1 LALAKNILNYFET
14 LVSRFLRRSR
24 RQRTPEASYHL
35 QSMKQ
40 NNIPHRISWFG
51 TIFTAIQLAAVL
63 ASSNALA
70 GSATWNLNSISGD
83 ANCDTLRF
91 RPMSLRIRATPFDI
105 KTADLNG
112 DGKLDLA
119 ILPDNELLVSL
130 GDGRGR
136 FSSPLAYDQGGFL
149 TLLTFGD
156 FNGDGFPDIV
166 VVDFPGIDVL
176 LNDGAG
182 GFPTTLFINTGPEP
196 AGVAVADFNGD
207 GKLDIAV
214 SDFQLNS
221 VSFLAGDG
229 AGGFA
234 APVSFATGTSPSRIV
249 AGDFDGDNV
258 PDLAVAEYGSM
269 DLRIFK
275 GSGDGQ
281 FTRGAIYPLGGNA
294 EGLVTTDFNNDGNL
308 DLAVNVFNIFPNN
321 HVAVFLGSGSG
332 TFAQSASIP
341 GDVFWG
347 LAAADLNNDG
357 NADVAFPGAAINV
370 ALGDGTGGFCPVQ
383 QIPFGDNAGGYPV
396 AAGDLNTD
404 GRSDLV
410 GSVGRAVIIFL
421 NRTQP

>member
-1 LALAKNILNYFET
+1 
-14 LVSRFLRRSR
+14 
-24 RQRTPEASYHL
+24 
-35 QSMKQ
+35 MKQ
-40 NNIPHRISWFG
+40 NNIPHRISLLVR
-51 TIFTAIQLAAVL
+51 IFTAIQFTAIL
-63 ASSNALA
+63 ASGDALA
-70 GSATWNLNSISGD
+70 GSATWNLNPISGD
-83 ANCDTLRF
+83 ANCDTLQF
-91 RPMSLRIRATPFDI
+91 RPIRFAIHATPFDI

-130 GDGRGR
+130 GDGRGH
-136 FSSPLAYDQGGFL
+136 FSAPLAYDQGGFL

-214 SDFQLNS
+214 SDFQLNL
-221 VSFLAGDG
+221 VSFYAGDG

-249 AGDFDGDNV
+249 AGDFDGDHV

-275 GSGDGQ
+275 GRGNGH

-308 DLAVNVFNIFPNN
+308 DLAVNVFNFPPN

-332 TFAQSASIP
+332 TFTQSASIP

-347 LAAADLNNDG
+347 LATADLNNDG
-357 NADVAFPGAAINV
+357 NADVAFPGSAINV

-383 QIPFGDNAGGYPV
+383 QIPFGDNGGGYPV
-396 AAGDLNTD
+396 AAGDLD
-404 GRSDLV
+404 GDGHSDLV
-410 GSVGRAVIIFL
+410 GSVGGAAIIFL
-421 NRTQP
+421 NRTRP